1 MAQANNKQIAKN
13 TLFLYL
19 RMLLTT
25 AVSLYTGRVVL
36 NTLGVEDFGT
46 YGLVGGVV
54 AMFSF
59 LNMAAG
65 GATTR
70 FLTYEMGRGEQG
82 RLKDMFST
90 AFIVHAIIAIIVAL
104 LVGTIGLWFLW
115 NKLVIPDGRM
125 EAATIVLVCSVI
137 SMAINVTQEPY
148 NADLI
153 AHEKFDVYAYVE
165 FLNVGLKL
173 LIVYLLTIGDFDKLI
188 FYAFLQLGVS
198 LTIALIYRVYC
209 IRHFEESRLHW
220 IWDKA
225 LLKPMISY
233 SGWDL
238 FGTVS
243 LTTKT
248 QGTAFLINMFFGV
261 VFNAASSVAATVE
274 GTIAGLS
281 TNMLAAFRPQ
291 IVKQYSSGNAE
302 GSARLVYQGA
312 KFASILLVLL
322 AIPFICEMD
331 FIMTLW
337 LKNPPEYAAVFCRIM
352 FISGIIN
359 MSSCAVFFG
368 IGAYGKMGT
377 VSILSSVA
385 NFSQLFILWLCFY
398 LGARVES
405 AYLLGIAF
413 TMVSLSIRAL
423 ALQKYIPQFRYSTL
437 LSSVYLPLS
446 GIAIVTVL
454 SVLPSMILMPDGFL
468 RCFIVFAIDGLVGC
482 AATYL
487 IALNKL
493 QRQQVFAFVKSKLH
507 R

>member
-1 MAQANNKQIAKN
+1 MAQSNNKQIAKN

-70 FLTYEMGRGEQG
+70 FLTYEMGLGEQG

-90 AFIVHAIIAIIVAL
+90 AFIVHAIIAIIVAI
-104 LVGTIGLWFLW
+104 LVGTVGLWFLW

-125 EAATIVLVCSVI
+125 EAATIVLFCSVL

-198 LTIALIYRVYC
+198 LTIALVYRIYC
-209 IRHFEESRLHW
+209 IRHFEESHLHW
-220 IWDKA
+220 IWDKT

-243 LTTKT
+243 YTTKS
-248 QGTAFLINMFFGV
+248 QGITFLINMFFGV

-274 GTIAGLS
+274 STIAGLS

-291 IVKQYSSGNAE
+291 IVKQYSSGNPE
-302 GSARLVYQGA
+302 ESVRLINQAA
-312 KFASILLVLL
+312 KYASILLTLL

-331 FIMTLW
+331 FIMILW
-337 LKNPPEYAAVFCRIM
+337 LKNPPEYAALFCRIM
-352 FISGIIN
+352 FIPGIIN
-359 MSSCAVFFG
+359 MSSMAVFYG

-377 VSILSSVA
+377 VSILSSFA
-385 NFSQLFILWLCFY
+385 NFSQLFLLWLCFY

-405 AYLLGIAF
+405 AYFLSILFIAI
-413 TMVSLSIRAL
+413 SLTIRAL
-423 ALQKYIPQFRYSTL
+423 ALQKYIPEFSYSRL
-437 LSSVYLPLS
+437 LSTVFLPLS
-446 GIAIVTVL
+446 SIALITVL
-454 SVLPSMILMPDGFL
+454 FILPSMILMPDGFL
-468 RCFIVFAIDGLVGC
+468 RCFIVFVIDGFVGC

-487 IALNKL
+487 IALNKS
-493 QRQQVFAFVKSKLH
+493 QRQQVIAFVKSKLN

>member
-1 MAQANNKQIAKN
+1 MSQSNNKQIAKN

-25 AVSLYTGRVVL
+25 AVGLYTGRVVL

-90 AFIVHAIIAIIVAL
+90 AFIVHAIIAVIVAL

-125 EAATIVLVCSVI
+125 DAATIVLICSVI

-173 LIVYLLTIGDFDKLI
+173 LIVYLLTIGNFDKLI
-188 FYAFLQLGVS
+188 LYAFLQLGVA
-198 LTIALIYRVYC
+198 LTIALIYRIYC
-209 IRHFEESRLHW
+209 IRHFEESHLHW
-220 IWDKA
+220 IWDKT

-261 VFNAASSVAATVE
+261 AFNAASSVAATVE

-281 TNMLAAFRPQ
+281 TNLLAAFRPQ
-291 IVKQYSSGNAE
+291 IVKQYSSGNPFE
-302 GSARLVYQGA
+302 SVNLIYQAG
-312 KFASILLVLL
+312 KYSSILLALL
-322 AIPFICEMD
+322 AIPFISEMD
-331 FIMTLW
+331 YIMVLW

-359 MSSCAVFFG
+359 MSSMAVFYG
-368 IGAYGKMGT
+368 VGAYGKMGP
-377 VSILSSVA
+377 VSIWSSVA
-385 NFSQLFILWLCFY
+385 NFAQLLVLWLCY
-398 LGARVES
+398 RLSAPVET
-405 AYLLGIAF
+405 AYTLGIAF
-413 TMVSLSIRAL
+413 TFISLSIRGI
-423 ALQKYIPQFRYSTL
+423 ALQKYVPQFRFTRML
-437 LSSVYLPLS
+437 VNVYLPLTA
-446 GIAIVTVL
+446 IAIITIVAL
-454 SVLPSMILMPDGFL
+454 LPICYYCEDGFI
-468 RCFIVFAIDGLVGC
+468 RCTIVFFTDVIVGAI
-482 AATYL
+482 ATFT
-487 IALNKL
+487 IALNTE
-493 QRQQVFAFVKSKLH
+493 QRQRVFAFVKSKI
-507 R
+507 RK